1 MAYALINS
9 DGSLAQ
15 TMFAESFTWK
25 GLQLTAVNYMP
36 HSERKSFGIYDY
48 TQLYQETPEGK
59 KQCGFSQEVNHEQG
73 VVYEIPIF
81 IDKTEAELAREKNEK
96 IKAEITAIESSVTPR
111 RYREAVL
118 SDVGK
123 DWLVAQDVKIN
134 ELRAQLV
141 PEVPEIS
148 IPAE

>member
-1 MAYALINS
+1 MAYALINP
-9 DGSLAQ
+9 DGTLSH
-15 TMFAESFTWK
+15 TTSAESFTWK

-73 VVYEIPIF
+73 VVYEVPIF
-81 IDKTEAELAREKNEK
+81 VDKTEAELAREKNEA
-96 IKAEITAIESSVTPR
+96 IKAEIAQLEAATTPR

-118 SDVGK
+118 SDDGK
-123 DWLVAQDVKIN
+123 AWLVSQDVKIV
-134 ELRAQLV
+134 ELRKNLV
-141 PEVPEIS
+141 VVPEI
-148 IPAE
+148 PEE

>member
-1 MAYALINS
+1 MAYALINT
-9 DGSLAQ
+9 DGTFSHSVSY
-15 TMFAESFTWK
+15 ESFTWR
-25 GLQLTAVNYMP
+25 GIQLTAVGLMP
-36 HSERKSFGIYDY
+36 PSERKAFGIYDY
-48 TQLYQETPEGK
+48 AMLHQETPEGK
-59 KQCGFSQEVNHEQG
+59 KQQGFTQEINHAEG

-118 SDVGK
+118 SDAGK

-141 PEVPEIS
+141 PEIS
-148 IPAE
+148 IPVE

>member
-73 VVYEIPIF
+73 VVYEVPIF
-81 IDKTEAELAREKNEK
+81 VDKTEAELTREKNAK
-96 IKAEITAIESSVTPR
+96 IKTEITAIESSVTPR

-118 SDVGK
+118 SDAGK
-123 DWLVAQDVKIN
+123 DWLVAQDDKIN

-148 IPAE
+148 IPEE

>member
-48 TQLYQETPEGK
+48 TQLYQETPKK
-59 KQCGFSQEVNHEQG
+59 KQCGFSQEVNHAEG

-118 SDVGK
+118 SDAGK

-141 PEVPEIS
+141 PEIS
-148 IPAE
+148 IPVE

>member
-1 MAYALINS
+1 MAYALINT
-9 DGSLAQ
+9 DG
-15 TMFAESFTWK
+15 TFAHSTSYENFTWR
-25 GLQLTAVNYMP
+25 GIQLTAVNLMAHYQ
-36 HSERKSFGIYDY
+36 RKAFGIYDY
-48 TQLYQETPEGK
+48 AMLHKETPEGK
-59 KQCGFSQEVNHEQG
+59 KQQGFTQEINHAEG

-118 SDVGK
+118 SDAGK

-141 PEVPEIS
+141 PEIS
-148 IPAE
+148 IPVE

>member
-1 MAYALINS
+1 MYALIK
-9 DGSLAQ
+9 DGQ
-15 TMFAESFTWK
+15 IVQCTNAESFTWK

-96 IKAEITAIESSVTPR
+96 IKAEIAAIESSVTPR

-123 DWLVAQDVKIN
+123 DWLIAQDVKIN

-141 PEVPEIS
+141 PEIS

>member
-15 TMFAESFTWK
+15 TVFAESFTWK

-59 KQCGFSQEVNHEQG
+59 RQCGFTQEINHAEG
-73 VVYEIPIF
+73 VVYEVPIF
-81 IDKTEAELAREKNEK
+81 VDKTEAELAREKNEK
-96 IKAEITAIESSVTPR
+96 IKAEITQLEAATTLR

-118 SDVGK
+118 SDDGK
-123 DWLVAQDVKIN
+123 AWLVSQDVKIA
-134 ELRAQLV
+134 ELRKNLV
-141 PEVPEIS
+141 VVPEI
-148 IPAE
+148 PEE